1 MTTATERKAKRM
13 ARAKRQVKWDMLKWL
28 TGNFFKFMG
37 VMSIVLAFE
46 IVMYEISFRN
56 PMRMLEIILAVE
68 GFFLALILCKIVFDK
83 D

>member
-1 MTTATERKAKRM
+1 MTTATERKAKRE
-13 ARAKRQVKWDMLKWL
+13 ARARRQAKVNMLKWL
-28 TGNFFKFMG
+28 VGNFFKFMG

-46 IVMYEISFRN
+46 IVMYEISFQN
-56 PMRMLEIILAVE
+56 PMRVLEIILVVE